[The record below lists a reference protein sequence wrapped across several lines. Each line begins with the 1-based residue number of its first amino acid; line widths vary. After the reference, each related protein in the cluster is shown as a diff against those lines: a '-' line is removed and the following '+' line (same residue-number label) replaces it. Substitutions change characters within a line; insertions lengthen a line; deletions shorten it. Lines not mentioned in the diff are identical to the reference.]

1 MDQVTRFLITG
12 AQPKS
17 WTHVIDGCYKAPYS
31 FNGPYW
37 IGYDNVDSI
46 ALKAQMVNTLGM
58 GGGMMFALDLDDF
71 RNGINAIL

>member
-1 MDQVTRFLITG
+1 M
-12 AQPKS
+12 
-17 WTHVIDGCYKAPYS
+17 IDGCYKAPYS

-71 RNGINAIL
+71 RNGN